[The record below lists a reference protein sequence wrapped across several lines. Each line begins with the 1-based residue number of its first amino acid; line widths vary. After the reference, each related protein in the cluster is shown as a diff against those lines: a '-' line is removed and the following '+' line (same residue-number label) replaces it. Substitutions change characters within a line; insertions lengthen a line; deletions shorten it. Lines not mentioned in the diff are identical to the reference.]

1 MPIIVEW
8 ANPECTVL
16 LYIVTEHWT
25 WDDFHGANQ
34 ESHEMLTSVDHP
46 VDLICDFSTSQ
57 SIPPRVLSNIGRALR
72 QKRPTNVRQIVAV
85 GITGLLRNLAD
96 VLRTLYPH
104 ATANVI
110 DAHTIDHALR
120 LLSATGKTQK

>member
-8 ANPECTVL
+8 ANPERTVL
-16 LYIVTEHWT
+16 LYRVVQQWT
-25 WDDFHGANQ
+25 WDDFHAANQ
-34 ESHEMLTSVDHP
+34 QSHDLLVSVEHP

-57 SIPPRVLSNIGRALR
+57 TIPPRVLSNIGRALR
-72 QKRPTNVRQIVAV
+72 QKHPTNVRQIVAV
-85 GITGLLRNLAD
+85 GITGLLRNLSD

-110 DAHTIDHALR
+110 DAHTIDHAFR
-120 LLSATGKTQK
+120 LLSTTEKTQK

>member
-8 ANPECTVL
+8 ANPERTVL
-16 LYIVTEHWT
+16 LYRVVQHWT
-25 WDDFHGANQ
+25 WDDFHAANQ
-34 ESHEMLTSVDHP
+34 QSNDFFASVDHP

-57 SIPPRVLSNIGRALR
+57 TIPPRVLSNIGRALR
-72 QKRPTNVRQIVAV
+72 QKRPSNVRQIVAV
-85 GITGLLRNLAD
+85 GITGLMRNLAD

-110 DAHTIDHALR
+110 DAHTIDHAFR
-120 LLSATGKTQK
+120 LLSAAGKTQK

>member
-8 ANPECTVL
+8 ANAERTVL
-16 LYIVTEHWT
+16 LYRVMEQWT
-25 WDDFHGANQ
+25 WDDFHAANQ
-34 ESHEMLTSVDHP
+34 VTHDLFVSVDHP

-57 SIPPRVLSNIGRALR
+57 TIPPRVLSNIGRALR
-72 QKRPTNVRQIVAV
+72 QKRPSNIHQIVAV

-96 VLRTLYPH
+96 VLRTLYPN
-104 ATANVI
+104 ATANVV
-110 DAHTIDHALR
+110 DAHTIDHAYR